1 MYVTDSLSH
10 EIILIFSPPRLI
22 IIITRHPSFE
32 VLLLSTLSIAVA
44 VVHHITSLIISII
57 IIMSDLTSTRFLS
70 VIGLTLSVYAVY
82 VEYRVEHLS
91 PDEEFTALCDVPA
104 LGASCRYVQYEPY
117 FK

>member
-1 MYVTDSLSH
+1 VIAS
-10 EIILIFSPPRLI
+10 
-22 IIITRHPSFE
+22 SFE

-44 VVHHITSLIISII
+44 VVHHITSLISIIII